1 MQCCFKEVQTS
12 QEYQTFRFLQFV
24 PPRWSPSGNR
34 CFEYDALLFQVSS
47 FIVFRV
53 RITSFL

>member
-1 MQCCFKEVQTS
+1 MQRCVKEGQTS

-34 CFEYDALLFQVSS
+34 CFEYDTLLFQGSS
-47 FIVFRV
+47 FIAFRV